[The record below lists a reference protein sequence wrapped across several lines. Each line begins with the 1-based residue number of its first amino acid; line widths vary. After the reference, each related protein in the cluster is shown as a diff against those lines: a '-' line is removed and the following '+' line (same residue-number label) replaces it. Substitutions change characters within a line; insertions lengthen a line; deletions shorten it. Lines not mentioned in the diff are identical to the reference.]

1 MRIAEIFHS
10 IQGEGSLVGV
20 PSVFVRTSGCNLR
33 CSWCD
38 TPYTS
43 WQPEGDDWTLERI
56 WAAVEAYASRH
67 VVVTGGEPMIAREIV
82 ELTRGLRARGL
93 HITIETAGT
102 VFAPVE
108 CDLMSIS
115 PKLANSTPEGEW
127 QERHDRLRIQPE
139 VLRRLM
145 ETYDYQ
151 LKFVVARPE
160 DMAEVRDLVREF
172 RRGRGQSGPDAGRH
186 RRECVARAGRVAGGD
201 LQAGWLPVQ
210 PAVACGVVGQPA
222 RDVERRWRD
231 VDVPRRRGRLPHVY
245 TFLNASTA
253 FNPPNANEFDSAYST
268 CAARARFGITSRSHS
283 AIGHAVIGGRRQH
296 AVAQRQ
302 NRGHGL
308 ERRRRAQRVPV
319 HGFGRADR
327 QLVGV
332 RAENAANRRRLGG
345 IVGRRGRAVR
355 VDVADLFGLEC
366 RRRAKPRAWPAPR
379 PPRMA
384 A

>member
-20 PSVFVRTSGCNLR
+20 PSVFVRSSGCNLR

-82 ELTRGLRARGL
+82 ELTRGLRARGR

-102 VFAPVE
+102 VFAAVE

-127 QERHDRLRIQPE
+127 QERHGRLRIQPE

-160 DMAEVRDLVREF
+160 DMAEVRDLVRALGADAGKVVLMPEGTDANVLRERGVWLAEICKQDGF
-172 RRGRGQSGPDAGRH
+172 RFSPRLHVELWGNRRG
-186 RRECVARAGRVAGGD
+186 
-201 LQAGWLPVQ
+201 
-210 PAVACGVVGQPA
+210 
-222 RDVERRWRD
+222 
-231 VDVPRRRGRLPHVY
+231 
-245 TFLNASTA
+245 T
-253 FNPPNANEFDSAYST
+253 
-268 CAARARFGITSRSHS
+268 
-283 AIGHAVIGGRRQH
+283 
-296 AVAQRQ
+296 
-302 NRGHGL
+302 
-308 ERRRRAQRVPV
+308 
-319 HGFGRADR
+319 
-327 QLVGV
+327 
-332 RAENAANRRRLGG
+332 
-345 IVGRRGRAVR
+345 
-355 VDVADLFGLEC
+355 
-366 RRRAKPRAWPAPR
+366 
-379 PPRMA
+379 
-384 A
+384 